1 VLLLA
6 GEPSGDLHAAEVA
19 RALKTR
25 WPEARLLGTGGEKMA
40 SEGVEL
46 FAHLDDLAVM
56 GFVEVISRLPYF
68 WRLER
73 EVRRIL
79 EAKNVDLV
87 IPVDYPGFNLRMA
100 ERAHREGIPVLYYIA
115 PQVWAWHAARARQ
128 LAREAEAAAIGVR
141 LGGHGGLGKT
151 VIGALV
157 IVLLRVGLSLIGI
170 DTGYEPIFYGL
181 LIIIAVS
188 ADTGAY
194 ASGLAFGRHPMAP
207 VISPKKTWEGFA
219 GGALASVAAGVILS
233 LFMLENTW
241 WFGVAFGAAIFLLDR
256 FFPPLSHV
264 ATYLVSLLSHF
275 RRSESRESFL
285 QGDRGAL
292 RRSNV
297 GRDEP

>member
-115 PQVWAWHAARARQ
+115 PQVWAWKAGR
-128 LAREAEAAAIGVR
+128 GPPP
-141 LGGHGGLGKT
+141 
-151 VIGALV
+151 GA
-157 IVLLRVGLSLIGI
+157 
-170 DTGYEPIFYGL
+170 
-181 LIIIAVS
+181 
-188 ADTGAY
+188 
-194 ASGLAFGRHPMAP
+194 
-207 VISPKKTWEGFA
+207 A
-219 GGALASVAAGVILS
+219 GGPG
-233 LFMLENTW
+233 E
-241 WFGVAFGAAIFLLDR
+241 GGG
-256 FFPPLSHV
+256 
-264 ATYLVSLLSHF
+264 
-275 RRSESRESFL
+275 RRR
-285 QGDRGAL
+285 
-292 RRSNV
+292 
-297 GRDEP
+297 